1 MDADEQVLGGGRFG
15 IDVAGFKAMAEY
27 LRPWPERVWA
37 IEGCSGIGRHV
48 ALLSQPKN
56 VLDIVRQA
64 ADSIQDVCLA
74 GCLCSRLRGW
84 EPRLPA
90 GAKTPF
96 GCVRSRGASCQRRR

>member
-1 MDADEQVLGGGRFG
+1 MNSKSERPGRVVVGMDPHKRSVTIEVMDADEQVLGGGRFG
-15 IDVAGFKAMAEY
+15 TDVAGFKAMAEY

-64 ADSIQDVCLA
+64 ADSI
-74 GCLCSRLRGW
+74 
-84 EPRLPA
+84 
-90 GAKTPF
+90 
-96 GCVRSRGASCQRRR
+96 